1 MRKII
6 LAIALMSLSAA
17 ALADSYRFSGGLV
30 MDGDSVATLI
40 KCAGQPNRIVQM
52 ENKFGAAVG
61 ERWDYY
67 IDDKLVS
74 FYISAGQVRSI
85 SEVR

>member
-1 MRKII
+1 MRKIV
-6 LAIALMSLSAA
+6 LAIALLSLSAV

-40 KCAGQPNRIVQM
+40 KRAGQPSRIVPL
-52 ENKFGAAVG
+52 ENKFGANVG

-74 FYISAGQVRSI
+74 FYVSGGRVTSI
-85 SEVR
+85 SESR